1 MSDQYDPETCITA
14 GELRAMGVPVE
25 QETPDCAWVPRSAV
39 RFGRSTV
46 VAVDGDR
53 FDVESSV
60 EFDRPFKW
68 INVEIHLT
76 RADDG
81 QQRPTCEELPGG
93 PLDGGGY
100 RSVPVNAFG
109 PVQGG
114 QERELAPDV
123 PVRATDAHPGSIYGG
138 TVARASAR
146 SEEPVN
152 APASEPEPACAT
164 CPSLVGGGVCCDPG
178 WLNTLGSRHVGSYV
192 SLGGAPA
199 DCPRATAGQ
208 TWMID
213 SLNSGLTAAKGPE
226 HGQAVEEVRR
236 ASRQRLLALQ
246 RTLELN
252 ETRAHVRDLEAEVR
266 RLEAMAADLTAE
278 RDAAELAAGPLP
290 NGVQEDGL
298 SVTELREAHREA
310 RHALRDAGLSSQG
323 AANTL
328 AEMLDAGL
336 WELRQLRG
344 QVGGAMDGQAA
355 VEAERD
361 AALAEK
367 AALER
372 RLSDVRIQLGYDR
385 AAAEVAI
392 SGYREVEA
400 ERDAALARV
409 AELEGA
415 HE

>member
-1 MSDQYDPETCITA
+1 M
-14 GELRAMGVPVE
+14 
-25 QETPDCAWVPRSAV
+25 CAAAAASA
-39 RFGRSTV
+39 
-46 VAVDGDR
+46 
-53 FDVESSV
+53 
-60 EFDRPFKW
+60 
-68 INVEIHLT
+68 
-76 RADDG
+76 
-81 QQRPTCEELPGG
+81 
-93 PLDGGGY
+93 
-100 RSVPVNAFG
+100 
-109 PVQGG
+109 QGG
-114 QERELAPDV
+114 
-123 PVRATDAHPGSIYGG
+123 
-138 TVARASAR
+138 
-146 SEEPVN
+146 
-152 APASEPEPACAT
+152 
-164 CPSLVGGGVCCDPG
+164 
-178 WLNTLGSRHVGSYV
+178 
-192 SLGGAPA
+192 
-199 DCPRATAGQ
+199 
-208 TWMID
+208 
-213 SLNSGLTAAKGPE
+213 
-226 HGQAVEEVRR
+226 AVEEVRR